1 MIFGAIAALSALSGC
16 SAERPVNPSFP
27 LTRETAHQAIA
38 QMQHDAKALPHP
50 VVVLG
55 GIHDP
60 GFAPAHIADVVRD
73 SVPDRTQVIDVA
85 FFGTLTFDSCAEKL
99 IHEIDASFPGTAN
112 AATAEVDV
120 IGFSMGGLVARYA
133 ASDAYFAK
141 SGRRLRI
148 ARLFTISTPHAGADL
163 ADLPTFDQRA
173 EDMREGS
180 AFLATLNATRPAEET
195 FEVFA
200 YVRLHDGVV
209 GEEHAAP
216 PGQTAWWV
224 PSGFTLAHTLAGRDE
239 RILADILRR
248 LRDEEPF
255 ATSPP
260 APLPETH

>member
-1 MIFGAIAALSALSGC
+1 MLGC
-16 SAERPVNPSFP
+16 SADKPVNPSFP
-27 LTRETAHQAIA
+27 LTRRLAHQAIE
-38 QMQHDAKALPHP
+38 QMRRDAKSLPRP

-60 GFAPAHIADVVRD
+60 GFAPAHIADVIRD

-85 FFGTLTFDSCAEKL
+85 FFGTLSFDSCAAKL
-99 IHEIDASFPGTAN
+99 INEIDHSFPNTTN
-112 AATAEVDV
+112 ATTIEIDV

-173 EDMREGS
+173 KDMREGS
-180 AFLATLNATRPAEET
+180 AFLASLNATQRPEQTYAI
-195 FEVFA
+195 FA

-216 PGQTAWWV
+216 PGEAAWWV
-224 PSGFTLAHTLAGRDE
+224 PSGFTLAHTLAGHDE

-248 LRDEEPF
+248 LRNEEPF
-255 ATSPP
+255 TTSPP
-260 APLPETH
+260 APLP